1 MKILPLSDL
10 HLEFAPLHIPNTDK
24 ADVTLLLGDIHTGIK
39 GVQWAANT
47 IESKHVIYVLGNHE
61 YYSGKYPDTLNK
73 IRVEAEKYSPNFHV
87 LENESVKI
95 DDVTFFGCTLWT
107 DFALFGDATIGK
119 LDCYDKLNDYK
130 HIRLGNADHY
140 RKIIPADVEKW
151 HHESVDA
158 LRAGLYNEEPNSK
171 RVICTHHA
179 PSPKS
184 LSPQFFSAPTSAAYA
199 SNLDGF
205 VAYSGA
211 KYWFHGH
218 LHESVN
224 YGLGN
229 TRVISNPRGYNDSNE
244 QFNTTTLWEI

>member
-1 MKILPLSDL
+1 MLILPLSDL
-10 HLEFAPLHIPNTDK
+10 HLEFAPLHIPNTDT

-47 IESKHVIYVLGNHE
+47 IESKHIIYVLGNHE
-61 YYSGKYPDTLNK
+61 YYGGKYPDTLDK
-73 IRVEAEKYSPNFHV
+73 IRAEAEKYSPNFHI

-95 DDVTFFGCTLWT
+95 DDVTFFGATLWT

-119 LDCYDKLNDYK
+119 LDCHDKLNDYK
-130 HIRLGNADHY
+130 HIRLGNADRY
-140 RKIIPADVEKW
+140 RKIIPADTEFW

-158 LRAGLYNEEPNSK
+158 LRTGLYNEEIGSK

-179 PSPKS
+179 PSRKS
-184 LSPQFFSAPTSAAYA
+184 LPPQFFSALTSAAYA

-218 LHESVN
+218 LHDSVN
-224 YGLGN
+224 YGLGD
-229 TRVISNPRGYNDSNE
+229 TRVINNPRGYNDSNE
-244 QFNTTTLWEI
+244 QFDTTTLWEI

>member
-10 HLEFAPLHIPNTDK
+10 HLEFSALHIPNTDK
-24 ADVTLLLGDIHTGIK
+24 ADITLLLGDIHTGIK

-47 IESKHVIYVLGNHE
+47 IESKHIIYILGNHE
-61 YYSGKYPDTLNK
+61 CYGGKYPDTLNK
-73 IRVEAEKYSPNFHV
+73 IRAEAEKYSPNFHV
-87 LENESVKI
+87 LENESVVI
-95 DDVTFFGCTLWT
+95 NDVTFFGCTLWT
-107 DFALFGDATIGK
+107 DFALFGDAAIGK
-119 LDCYDKLNDYK
+119 LLCYDKMNDYK
-130 HIRLGNADHY
+130 QIRLGNANHY
-140 RKIIPADVEKW
+140 RKIRPSDTEYW

-158 LRAGLYNEEPNSK
+158 IRTGLYNEEPNSK

-184 LSPQFFSAPTSAAYA
+184 LNPQFFFDPISAAYA

-224 YGLGN
+224 YELGD
-229 TRVISNPRGYNDSNE
+229 TQVISNPRGYNDSNE
-244 QFNTTTLWEI
+244 QFDTTTLWEI

>member
-10 HLEFAPLHIPNTDK
+10 HLEFSALHIPNTDK

-47 IESKHVIYVLGNHE
+47 IESKHIIYILGNHE
-61 YYSGKYPDTLNK
+61 YYGGKYPDTLNK
-73 IRVEAEKYSPNFHV
+73 IRAEAEKYSPNFHV
-87 LENESVKI
+87 LENDSVII

-119 LDCYDKLNDYK
+119 LSCYDKLNDYK
-130 HIRLGNADHY
+130 RIRLGNADRY
-140 RKIIPADVEKW
+140 RKLIPADTENW
-151 HHESVDA
+151 HHNSVKWLTKA
-158 LRAGLYNEEPNSK
+158 LYEQELSSK
-171 RVICTHHA
+171 RIICTHHA
-179 PSPKS
+179 PSRKS
-184 LSPQFFSAPTSAAYA
+184 LSPQFFSDPVSAAYA

-218 LHESVN
+218 LHDSVD
-224 YGLGN
+224 YELGD
-229 TRVISNPRGYNDSNE
+229 TRIISNPRGYRDSNQ
-244 QFNTTTLWEI
+244 QFDTQKLWEI

>member
-24 ADVTLLLGDIHTGIK
+24 ADVTLLLGDIHKGIR

-47 IESKHVIYVLGNHE
+47 IESKHIIYVLGNHE
-61 YYSGKYPDTLNK
+61 YYGGKYPSTLNK
-73 IRVEAEKYSPNFHV
+73 IRAEAEKYSPNFHV
-87 LENESVKI
+87 LDNESVVI
-95 DDVTFFGCTLWT
+95 DDVIFFGCTLWT

-119 LDCYDKLNDYK
+119 LSCYDKLNDYK
-130 HIRLGNADHY
+130 HIRLGNDDHY
-140 RKIIPADVEKW
+140 RKITPSDTEKW
-151 HHESVDA
+151 HHRSVDWLRQA
-158 LRAGLYNEEPNSK
+158 LFARTPDSK
-171 RVICTHHA
+171 KVICTHHA

-184 LSPQFFSAPTSAAYA
+184 LSPQFFSTPTSAAYA

>member
-1 MKILPLSDL
+1 MKILALSDL
-10 HLEFAPLHIPNTDK
+10 HLEFSALHIPSTDK
-24 ADVTLLLGDIHTGIK
+24 ADVTILLGDIHTSIK

-47 IESKHVIYVLGNHE
+47 IESKHIIYILGNHE
-61 YYSGKYPDTLNK
+61 YYGGKYPDTPDK
-73 IRVEAEKYSPNFHV
+73 IRAEADTYSP
-87 LENESVKI
+87 
-95 DDVTFFGCTLWT
+95 TTLWT
-107 DFALFGDATIGK
+107 DFALFGDSTIGK

-130 HIRLGNADHY
+130 QIRLGNDDRY
-140 RKIIPADVEKW
+140 RKITPSDTEKW
-151 HHESVDA
+151 HHRSVNWLRQA
-158 LRAGLYNEEPNSK
+158 LFDRTPDSK
-171 RVICTHHA
+171 KVICTHHA

-184 LSPQFFSAPTSAAYA
+184 LSPQFFSDPVSAAYA

-224 YGLGN
+224 YELGD

-244 QFNTTTLWEI
+244 QFDTTTLWEI